1 MTKPTNNLSKI
12 INKILGNCRKI
23 KPHQLSKQFKVKT
36 MQDTSFVLKHLVKIP
51 YECRIFTKNKFN
63 YLVKSEEN
71 GLLKAKGFLEGLANY
86 CEQMPIN
93 MSIKSEG
100 LYLTINEL
108 TDHCKKIIKIRDK
121 KGVASQLI
129 INEIESIA
137 LSLGIT
143 TCDGKSMRGK
153 LNRYSNNKWWWS
165 KIKPIYN
172 RSIENVMRYI
182 NVIWNGFQVYVSDR
196 FLTLRR
202 ENKKRN
208 EIFLKSL
215 IALKDSS
222 EEIELSK
229 ISDSSLSNP
238 NNRVAELKAR
248 IAGFEQYADK
258 YGYKTDLVTVTA
270 PSRFHCVHKNGTSNI
285 TWDESSVR
293 TVHQYFTNLWDCI
306 ISKFHRDNIQASGF
320 RIVEPHHD
328 GTPHWHFVLFTNSN
342 HRELASNIIH
352 KYFLKD
358 SPYEKGASEHRVIV
372 KDLSQRR
379 KSNFK
384 GSYILKGIDLSP
396 KNKSKKN
403 FENSERINAWGC
415 VWGIRQ
421 FDQFGGPSVNLWR
434 EARRIAQNSKVDENP
449 IWKSVLNG
457 DWCEFIEICGG
468 LNISKDDRKIKIF
481 KEFDETL
488 NSYGE
493 EKGNVISGLVIDEKL
508 HKLKPLLWEIIPKY
522 KVT

>member
-1 MTKPTNNLSKI
+1 MAKLINNLSKI
-12 INKILGNCRKI
+12 INIILGDCRNI
-23 KPHQLSKQFKVKT
+23 KPYQLSKQFKVKT

-51 YECRIFTKNKFN
+51 YDCRILAKNKFN
-63 YLVKSEEN
+63 YLVKSDAS
-71 GLLKAKGFLEGLANY
+71 GLQNAKDFLVGLAKY

-93 MSIKSEG
+93 MSIKSEC
-100 LYLTINEL
+100 LYMTINEL
-108 TDHCKKIIKIRDK
+108 SEQCKKIIKIRDK
-121 KGVASQLI
+121 KGVDSQLI

-143 TCDGKSMRGK
+143 ACDGKSIRGK
-153 LNRYSNNKWWWS
+153 LKRYSDCKWWFG

-172 RSIENVMRYI
+172 RSIESVMRYI
-182 NVIWNGFQVYVSDR
+182 NVIWKGFQVYVSDR

-208 EIFLKSL
+208 EIYLKSL
-215 IALKDSS
+215 IALKDSN

-229 ISDSSLSNP
+229 ISGSSLSNQ

-248 IAGFEQYADK
+248 IAGFEKYADK
-258 YGYKTDLVTVTA
+258 FGYKADLITVTA
-270 PSRFHCVHKNGTSNI
+270 PSRFHCVNKNGKSNVQ
-285 TWDESSVR
+285 WDESSVK
-293 TVHQYFTNLWDCI
+293 TIHKYFTDLWDCV
-306 ISKFHRDNIQASGF
+306 ISKFHRDNIQVNGF
-320 RIVEPHHD
+320 RVVEPHHD
-328 GTPHWHFVLFTNSN
+328 GTPHWHFILFTKPE

-358 SPYEKGASEHRVIV
+358 SPFEKGASEHRVVV
-372 KDLSQRR
+372 KDLDQKKKR
-379 KSNFK
+379 NFK

-396 KNKSKKN
+396 KNKSQKKL
-403 FENSERINAWGC
+403 ENSERMNAWGC
-415 VWGIRQ
+415 LWGIRQ
-421 FDQFGGPSVNLWR
+421 FYQFGGPSVNLWR
-434 EARRIAQNSKVDENP
+434 EARRIAQNSKVNDNP
-449 IWKSVLNG
+449 IWQSVLNG

-468 LNISKDDRKIKIF
+468 LNISKGDRKIKIF

-493 EKGNVISGLVIDEKL
+493 EKGYVISGLVIDEKL
-508 HKLKPLLWEIIPKY
+508 HKLKPPLWKISPKF

>member
-1 MTKPTNNLSKI
+1 MTKLTNNLSKI
-12 INKILGNCRKI
+12 VNKILGNCRNI
-23 KPHQLSKQFKVKT
+23 KPYQLSKQFKVKT
-36 MQDTSFVLKHLVKIP
+36 KQDTSFVLKHLVKIP
-51 YECRIFTKNKFN
+51 YDCRILAKNKFN
-63 YLVKSEEN
+63 FLLKSDGS
-71 GLLKAKGFLEGLANY
+71 GLLDAKGFLEGLSNY
-86 CEQMPIN
+86 CEQMPVN
-93 MSIKSEG
+93 MSIKAEG

-108 TDHCKKIIKIRDK
+108 SEHCKKIIKNRNK
-121 KGVASQLI
+121 KGIASNLI

-137 LSLGIT
+137 LLLGISA
-143 TCDGKSMRGK
+143 CNGKSIKGK
-153 LNRYSNNKWWWS
+153 LNRYSCCKWWWG

-182 NVIWNGFQVYVSDR
+182 NVVWKGYQIYVSDR

-208 EIFLKSL
+208 EIFLESL

-248 IAGFEQYADK
+248 IAGLEQYADK
-258 YGYKTDLVTVTA
+258 YGYKTDLVTITA
-270 PSRFHCVHKNGTSNI
+270 PSRFHCVNGNGTSHI
-285 TWDESSVR
+285 KWDESSVR
-293 TVHQYFTNLWDCI
+293 TVHKYFTDLWDCVL
-306 ISKFHRDNIQASGF
+306 SKFHRDNMQVSGF
-320 RIVEPHHD
+320 RVVEPHHD
-328 GTPHWHFVLFTNSN
+328 GTPHWHFILFTKPN

-358 SPYEKGASEHRVIV
+358 SASEKGASEHRVTV
-372 KDLSQRR
+372 KDLNQQKKRSL
-379 KSNFK
+379 K

-396 KNKSKKN
+396 KNKSLEDL
-403 FENSERINAWGC
+403 ENSERVNAWGC

-434 EARRIAQNSKVDENP
+434 EARRIAQNSKLDDNP
-449 IWKSVLNG
+449 IWQSVAKG

-468 LNISKDDRKIKIF
+468 LNISKNDRKIKIF

-493 EKGNVISGLVIDEKL
+493 EKGNVISGLVIGEKL
-508 HKLKPLLWEIIPKY
+508 HKLKPSIWEIIPKF

>member
-1 MTKPTNNLSKI
+1 MTKLTNNQSKI
-12 INKILGNCRKI
+12 VNKILGNCRNI
-23 KPHQLSKQFKVKT
+23 KPYQLSKQFKVKT
-36 MQDTSFVLKHLVKIP
+36 KQDTSFILKNLVKIP
-51 YECRIFTKNKFN
+51 YDCRILAKNKFN
-63 YLVKSEEN
+63 FLLKSDGS
-71 GLLKAKGFLEGLANY
+71 GLLDAKGFLEGLSTY
-86 CEQMPIN
+86 CEQMPLN
-93 MSIKSEG
+93 MSIKAEG

-108 TDHCKKIIKIRDK
+108 SEHCKKIIKIRDK
-121 KGVASQLI
+121 QGVDSHLI

-143 TCDGKSMRGK
+143 ACNGKSMRGK
-153 LNRYSNNKWWWS
+153 LNRYSNGKWWWS

-182 NVIWNGFQVYVSDR
+182 NVIWKKFQVYVSDR
-196 FLTLRR
+196 FLTLSR

-215 IALKDSS
+215 IALKDSN

-229 ISDSSLSNP
+229 ISNSSLSNP

-248 IAGFEQYADK
+248 ISGLEQYADQ

-270 PSRFHCVHKNGTSNI
+270 PSRFHCVHENGTSNI
-285 TWDESSVR
+285 KWDESSVR

-306 ISKFHRDNIQASGF
+306 ISKFHRDNIQVSGF
-320 RIVEPHHD
+320 RVVEPHHD
-328 GTPHWHFVLFTNSN
+328 GTPHWHFILFSKIEY
-342 HRELASNIIH
+342 RELALNIIH

-358 SPYEKGASEHRVIV
+358 SPREKGASEHRVRV
-372 KDLSQRR
+372 NDLSQNK
-379 KSNFK
+379 KSNLK

-396 KNKSKKN
+396 KNKSQKDLD
-403 FENSERINAWGC
+403 NSERMNAWGC

-421 FDQFGGPSVNLWR
+421 FAQFGGPSVNLWR
-434 EARRIAQNSKVDENP
+434 EARRIAQSSQVDDNP

-457 DWCEFIEICGG
+457 NWSEFIEMCGG
-468 LNISKDDRKIKIF
+468 LNIPKNDRKIKIF

-488 NSYGE
+488 NSYAE
-493 EKGNVISGLVIDEKL
+493 ERGYVISGLVINQKL
-508 HKLKPLLWEIIPKY
+508 HKLKPSLWKITPKF